1 MSETPAGAEGDD
13 HLVAF
18 HKSLP
23 GSLQGLVRIGK
34 EIFNGLARK
43 RSVVAECAPAH
54 VSGPDLYAVFLGE
67 WRVGQ
72 QSFDA
77 VKNGHGIVQCAERID
92 AYIESEFF
100 ELSADA
106 VGKAAS

>member
-1 MSETPAGAEGDD
+1 MSETPAGTEGDD
-13 HLVAF
+13 HLVTF

-34 EIFNGLARK
+34 EIFNGLARE
-43 RSVVAECAPAH
+43 RSVVTERAPAH
-54 VSGPDLYAVFLGE
+54 VAGPDLYAVILGE
-67 WRVGQ
+67 WRTGQ